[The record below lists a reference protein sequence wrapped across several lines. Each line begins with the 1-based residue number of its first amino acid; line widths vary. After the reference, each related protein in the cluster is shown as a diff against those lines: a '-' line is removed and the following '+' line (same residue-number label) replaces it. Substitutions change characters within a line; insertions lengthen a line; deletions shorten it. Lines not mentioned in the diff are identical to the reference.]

1 MKNASFER
9 GRAVLF
15 NHQPADGVVQD
26 NLAEGAV
33 SPDLPAGDRRE
44 ASPVGADA
52 GAPETRGS
60 VLDDVLSRPLHLL
73 AGFGALALLVALG
86 LLFTVSWRGL
96 QRLEPFYAHLEQ
108 QAELQQIERR
118 IGTLLVLDAG
128 QAPSPDKVGPLKE
141 QLGRLIDAHAFSDPA
156 TAARLGDALKALDAA
171 PRSEK
176 GIEAA
181 RTDVGEVLDR
191 ERQARRSELR
201 RIRQNARTEM
211 VLAAVALLVLP
222 GTALLVL
229 RILRNQITR
238 PLQDL
243 SGLLRLIEEERHHP
257 VPTDNVAT
265 SIRPIMESYNRLV
278 ERLTAALQ
286 TNKRYQ
292 EQLQS
297 QVEAAAQTLVRQR
310 AELAEADRLSA
321 LGEMSARVA
330 HELRNPLAGIKLGLS
345 NLARDSV
352 DADQRQRLTLIGAEV
367 DRMARLLDQ
376 LLLKPRKQEEQL
388 VEVDLRAL
396 LGELLALA
404 RYQIPERIALV
415 NAAPDGMIVRLPR
428 DSIRQMLLNLVLNSC
443 QAIGSASGNITVSVT
458 CENNMLGITVSDD
471 GPGFPVAFLE
481 RGIRPFVSR
490 RQGGSGLGLST
501 VQRMAQAMGGR
512 LVLANGAPCGA
523 RVTIFIGN
531 DGTS

>member
-1 MKNASFER
+1 M
-9 GRAVLF
+9 LF

-26 NLAEGAV
+26 NLSEDAV
-33 SPDLPAGDRRE
+33 SSEPPVGDRSDANS
-44 ASPVGADA
+44 ASPDA
-52 GAPETRGS
+52 GTATSRGS
-60 VLDDVLSRPLHLL
+60 VLDNVLSGPLHLL

-108 QAELQQIERR
+108 QEQLQQIERR

-128 QAPSPDKVGPLKE
+128 QVPSPDKVSPLKE
-141 QLGRLIDAHAFSDPA
+141 QLVRLIDAHTFSDPA
-156 TAARLGDALKALDAA
+156 SAVRLGDALKALDAA
-171 PRSEK
+171 PRSAK
-176 GIEAA
+176 AVEAA
-181 RTDVGEVLDR
+181 RTRVGEVLDR
-191 ERQARRSELR
+191 ERQARRGELS

-229 RILRNQITR
+229 SILRNQITR
-238 PLQDL
+238 PLRDL
-243 SGLLRLIEEERHHP
+243 SGLLRLIEEERHRP
-257 VPTDNVAT
+257 VSTENVAT
-265 SIRPIMESYNRLV
+265 SIRPVMESYNRLV

-292 EQLQS
+292 EQLRS

-345 NLARDSV
+345 NLAHDS
-352 DADQRQRLTLIGAEV
+352 ADTDQKQRLMLIGAEV

-376 LLLKPRKQEEQL
+376 LLLKPNKREELL
-388 VEVDLRAL
+388 VEMDLRAL
-396 LGELLALA
+396 LGELLALV
-404 RYQIPERIALV
+404 RYQIPERIALI
-415 NAAPDGMIVRLPR
+415 NAAPEGMIVRLPR
-428 DSIRQMLLNLVLNSC
+428 DSIRQMLLNLVLNAC
-443 QAIGSASGNITVSVT
+443 QAIGSAPGNVTVSAT
-458 CENNMLGITVSDD
+458 HENNMLGISVSDD

-490 RQGGSGLGLST
+490 RHGGSGLGLST

-512 LVLANGAPCGA
+512 LVLANGEPRGA

-531 DGTS
+531 DGMV

>member
-1 MKNASFER
+1 MVEDSLLE
-9 GRAVLF
+9 
-15 NHQPADGVVQD
+15 D
-26 NLAEGAV
+26 AV
-33 SPDLPAGDRRE
+33 SRDRPAGEGRDANPAKAGAE
-44 ASPVGADA
+44 ASAA
-52 GAPETRGS
+52 QGS
-60 VLDDVLSRPLHLL
+60 VLDDVLSGLLHRL

-108 QAELQQIERR
+108 QEQLQQIERR
-118 IGTLLVLDAG
+118 IGTLLVADAG
-128 QAPSPDKVGPLKE
+128 QAPSPDELGPLKD
-141 QLGRLIDAHAFSDPA
+141 QLQRMIDVHAFSDQA
-156 TAARLGDALKALDAA
+156 SAARLGDALKALDAT

-176 GIEAA
+176 GIEVA
-181 RTDVGEVLDR
+181 RSYVGEVLDR

-201 RIRQNARTEM
+201 RIRRNARTEM

-238 PLQDL
+238 PLRDL
-243 SGLLRLIEEERHHP
+243 SGLLRLIGEERHRP

-330 HELRNPLAGIKLGLS
+330 HELRNPLAGIKLGIS
-345 NLARDSV
+345 NLAHDSV
-352 DADQRQRLTLIGAEV
+352 DADQKERLALIGAEV

-376 LLLKPRKQEEQL
+376 LLLKPRKHEEPL
-388 VEVDLRAL
+388 VEIDLRVL
-396 LGELLALA
+396 LAELLALV
-404 RYQIPERIALV
+404 RYQIPERIALI
-415 NAAPDGMIVRLPR
+415 NAAPDGMIVKLQR
-428 DSIRQMLLNLVLNSC
+428 DSIRQMLLNLVLNAC
-443 QAIGSASGNITVSVT
+443 QAIGNAPGHVTVSLT
-458 CENNMLGITVSDD
+458 HENNMLGISVSDD
-471 GPGFPVAFLE
+471 GPGFPVEFLE
-481 RGIRPFVSR
+481 RGIRPFFTR
-490 RQGGSGLGLST
+490 RHGGSGLGLST

-512 LVLANGAPCGA
+512 IALANCEPHGA
-523 RVTIFIGN
+523 RVTIIIGN
-531 DGTS
+531 GGAS